1 MSQIALAAG
10 FDSLRRY
17 NAVFSEIYGRPP
29 TDLRRR
35 LFGWRSM
42 RKSRAQHHGGRQQ
55 EVVSRCRER
64 VRLDARISRTT
75 DRGTSPAPWL
85 CRSGRFPDQ
94 ARNYH
99 AIPRRSHG
107 GRGYRNAWSV
117 SGAGIRP
124 RISSNLPIH
133 PVRQGLDRYRLNQPR
148 WLALLHR
155 SFDLLRCCIGPVG
168 RALKLLASRSVS
180 ILNLLLPSA
189 LKAPHA
195 PTGAL
200 FDHAGTRNGAALA
213 K

>member
-1 MSQIALAAG
+1 
-10 FDSLRRY
+10 
-17 NAVFSEIYGRPP
+17 V
-29 TDLRRR
+29 
-35 LFGWRSM
+35 RSH
-42 RKSRAQHHGGRQQ
+42 RGGRQQ
-55 EVVSRCRER
+55 EVVSRCREH
-64 VRLDARISRTT
+64 VRLDARINRTT
-75 DRGTSPAPWL
+75 DRGTTAAPWL

-99 AIPRRSHG
+99 AIPRRNHG

-155 SFDLLRCCIGPVG
+155 SFDLLRCCPRWLWRECG
-168 RALKLLASRSVS
+168 RSVIVLS
-180 ILNLLLPSA
+180 PFAVRPKPPN
-189 LKAPHA
+189 A

-200 FDHAGTRNGAALA
+200 FDHAGTRTGAAFT